1 MRRMS
6 TARFGNAL
14 VLLFGLVV
22 ASIPPSALAGSGG
35 ASDPSDAGKPALGKV
50 LRELQRLEAD
60 RKREDQQIKLM
71 QVERAQDE
79 KEIKVLET
87 EVKQVEGQNQKLQT
101 ANQQL
106 QGQTQELQTKVASVP
121 SSSQFARALEGYSG
135 THQFLL
141 AGGAAGNFIYDRR
154 TNTNTFALQVEPILL
169 YHVNDWLAF
178 EATIKASFSPGGPGT
193 LGSGASF
200 DMPVATAQI
209 FLNDYMELVTGIFDQ
224 PFGDFYE
231 TQGPFWV
238 NRMIT
243 APLPYGSEALI
254 TPTDLG
260 AQLRGGLQWGSLG
273 QDVDYTAWVSNG
285 PHFTLFPQAVAGN
298 AVAGVNNISINT
310 HGKAFG
316 GRIRVYPL
324 PVDSKLGRLEV
335 GASTYDGKYQD
346 GMWLNSWGVDLAYHR
361 GNLQARGE
369 YLETYRQ
376 MGPMGFPANT
386 ADNRQGWYVQA
397 GYFLTGVHPDF
408 LGATLNKYLTRLE
421 PIVRYSG
428 VNQRGIVV
436 DDVHAAQISPER
448 FSGDPMNSVGYSFKA
463 EVPGVYAYHCSAIP
477 ILDHIGSGM
486 YGMMIVEPK
495 SGWPNGKA
503 DEVTLVESEFYGLPD
518 QNNFIVGDH
527 EKMVEGRP
535 DFVVFNGA
543 VDKYGLSNPI
553 PIKVGDL
560 VRVFFVNAGPNLTS
574 AFHVAGVLFSTVY
587 RSGNPADALRG
598 VNTLEVPPGD
608 GAVFEFKVNQPG
620 DYSFIDLNRAHQ
632 YKGAAG
638 VFRATP

>member
-1 MRRMS
+1 
-6 TARFGNAL
+6 
-14 VLLFGLVV
+14 VLWFGLVV
-22 ASIPPSALAGSGG
+22 AAIPPSALAGSGG
-35 ASDPSDAGKPALGKV
+35 ASDPSDAGKPSLGKV

-60 RKREDQQIKLM
+60 RTREDKQIRLM
-71 QVERAQDE
+71 ETERAQDG

-87 EVKQVEGQNQKLQT
+87 EVKQVEGQNRKLQT

-135 THQFLL
+135 THQFTL

-273 QDVDYTAWVSNG
+273 QDV
-285 PHFTLFPQAVAGN
+285 
-298 AVAGVNNISINT
+298 
-310 HGKAFG
+310 
-316 GRIRVYPL
+316 
-324 PVDSKLGRLEV
+324 
-335 GASTYDGKYQD
+335 
-346 GMWLNSWGVDLAYHR
+346 
-361 GNLQARGE
+361 
-369 YLETYRQ
+369 
-376 MGPMGFPANT
+376 
-386 ADNRQGWYVQA
+386 
-397 GYFLTGVHPDF
+397 
-408 LGATLNKYLTRLE
+408 
-421 PIVRYSG
+421 
-428 VNQRGIVV
+428 
-436 DDVHAAQISPER
+436 
-448 FSGDPMNSVGYSFKA
+448 
-463 EVPGVYAYHCSAIP
+463 
-477 ILDHIGSGM
+477 
-486 YGMMIVEPK
+486 
-495 SGWPNGKA
+495 
-503 DEVTLVESEFYGLPD
+503 
-518 QNNFIVGDH
+518 
-527 EKMVEGRP
+527 
-535 DFVVFNGA
+535 VFNGA

-587 RSGNPADALRG
+587 RSGNPADALHG
-598 VNTLEVPPGD
+598 VNTLEVPTGD

-638 VFRATP
+638 VFRATPCGAGGRFNFPTVIRKAVAREGIGSRRPCLT